1 MILQQLFKVIQSFL
15 HAFVNKIQD
24 PILMAEQGIRDLKK
38 DYDNSMRGLAEIK
51 SLSIETKN
59 KIVEQTDIA
68 KDYERKA
75 LTILQ
80 KAQSGDLD
88 QAQADRLAS
97 EALKKKQEAIENIKK
112 YTLDVKNFEAM
123 SEKMESKIASLKEQ
137 ITNWENEV
145 KTLKARHKV
154 AITSR
159 KMSQQ
164 MVSMSGNNAQALLEN
179 MKDKVNK
186 EEAMAQAYDEI
197 ALIET
202 DIDKEIN
209 EAVGTNY
216 SDEVQNSLLELKK
229 QITPTYLITQKDD
242 DEYKE

>member
-80 KAQSGDLD
+80 KAQAGDLD

-112 YTLDVKNFEAM
+112 YTLDVKNFDAM
-123 SEKMESKIASLKEQ
+123 SDKMESKIASLKEQ
-137 ITNWENEV
+137 IANWENEV

-186 EEAMAQAYDEI
+186 EEAMAQAYDEM

-229 QITPTYLITQKDD
+229 QITPTYLITQKNDD
-242 DEYKE
+242 QYKE

>member
-1 MILQQLFKVIQSFL
+1 MLLQQLFKVIQSFL

-59 KIVEQTDIA
+59 KIVEQTEIA

-80 KAQSGDLD
+80 KAQAGDLD
-88 QAQADRLAS
+88 QAQADRLAA
-97 EALKKKQEAIENIKK
+97 EALKKKQAAIENIKK
-112 YTLDVKNFEAM
+112 FTLDARNFEAM
-123 SEKMESKIASLKEQ
+123 AKKLETKITSLKEQ
-137 ITNWENEV
+137 IANWENEV

-154 AITSR
+154 AITSK
-159 KMSQQ
+159 KMSKQ
-164 MVSMSGNNAQALLEN
+164 MISMSGNNAQALLEN
-179 MKDKVNK
+179 MKEKVNK
-186 EEAMAQAYDEI
+186 EEAMAQAYDEM

-209 EAVGTNY
+209 EAIGTNY
-216 SDEVQNSLLELKK
+216 SDEIQNSLLELKK
-229 QITPTYLITQKDD
+229 QITPTYLIAQKDD
-242 DEYKE
+242 NEYKE

>member
-38 DYDNSMRGLAEIK
+38 DFDNSMRNLAEIK
-51 SLSIETKN
+51 SLSIETQN
-59 KIVEQTDIA
+59 KIKEQTEIA
-68 KDYERKA
+68 KEYERKA

-80 KAQSGDLD
+80 KAQAGDLD

-97 EALKKKQEAIENIKK
+97 EALKKKQQAIENIKK

-123 SEKMESKIASLKEQ
+123 SEKMESKIANIKEQ
-137 ITNWENEV
+137 IVNWESEI

-154 AITSR
+154 AITSK

-197 ALIET
+197 SLIET

-229 QITPTYLITQKDD
+229 QITPTYLITQKDN
-242 DEYKE
+242 EYKE

>member
-1 MILQQLFKVIQSFL
+1 MLLQQLFKVIQSFL

-59 KIVEQTDIA
+59 KIVEQTEIA

-80 KAQSGDLD
+80 KAQAGDLD
-88 QAQADRLAS
+88 QAQADRLAA
-97 EALKKKQEAIENIKK
+97 EALKKKQAAIENIKK
-112 YTLDVKNFEAM
+112 FTLDARNFEAM
-123 SEKMESKIASLKEQ
+123 AEKLETKIASLKEQ
-137 ITNWENEV
+137 IANWENEV

-154 AITSR
+154 AITSK
-159 KMSQQ
+159 KMSKQ
-164 MVSMSGNNAQALLEN
+164 MISMSGNNAQALLEN
-179 MKDKVNK
+179 MKEKVNK
-186 EEAMAQAYDEI
+186 EEAMAQAYDEM

-209 EAVGTNY
+209 EAIGTNY
-216 SDEVQNSLLELKK
+216 SDEIQNSLLELKK

-242 DEYKE
+242 NEYKE

>member
-59 KIVEQTDIA
+59 KIVEQTEIA

-80 KAQSGDLD
+80 KAQAGDLD
-88 QAQADRLAS
+88 QAQADRLAA
-97 EALKKKQEAIENIKK
+97 EALKKKQAAIENIKK
-112 YTLDVKNFEAM
+112 FTLDARNFEAM
-123 SEKMESKIASLKEQ
+123 AEKLETKIASLKEQ
-137 ITNWENEV
+137 IANWENEV

-154 AITSR
+154 AITSK
-159 KMSQQ
+159 KMSKQ
-164 MVSMSGNNAQALLEN
+164 MISMSGNNAQALLEN
-179 MKDKVNK
+179 MKEKVNK
-186 EEAMAQAYDEI
+186 EEAMAQAYDEM

-209 EAVGTNY
+209 EAIGTNY
-216 SDEVQNSLLELKK
+216 SDEIQNSLLELKK

-242 DEYKE
+242 NEYKE

>member
-1 MILQQLFKVIQSFL
+1 MLLQQLFKVIQSFL

-59 KIVEQTDIA
+59 KIVEQTEIA

-80 KAQSGDLD
+80 KAQAGDLD
-88 QAQADRLAS
+88 QAQADRLAA
-97 EALKKKQEAIENIKK
+97 EALKKKQAAIENIKK
-112 YTLDVKNFEAM
+112 FTLDARNFEAM
-123 SEKMESKIASLKEQ
+123 AEKLETKIASLKEQ

-154 AITSR
+154 AITSK
-159 KMSQQ
+159 KMSKQ
-164 MVSMSGNNAQALLEN
+164 MISMSGNNAQALLEN
-179 MKDKVNK
+179 MKEKVNK
-186 EEAMAQAYDEI
+186 EEAMAQAYDEM

-209 EAVGTNY
+209 EAIGTNY
-216 SDEVQNSLLELKK
+216 SDEIQNSLLELKK
-229 QITPTYLITQKDD
+229 QITPTYLIAQKDD
-242 DEYKE
+242 NEYKE

>member
-15 HAFVNKIQD
+15 HAFVNNIQD

-80 KAQSGDLD
+80 KAQAGDLD

-112 YTLDVKNFEAM
+112 YTLDVRNFEAM

-137 ITNWENEV
+137 IANWENEV

-229 QITPTYLITQKDD
+229 QITPTYLITQKND

>member
-1 MILQQLFKVIQSFL
+1 MILQQMFKVIQSFL

-59 KIVEQTDIA
+59 KIVEQTEIA

-88 QAQADRLAS
+88 QAQADRLAA
-97 EALKKKQEAIENIKK
+97 EALKKKQAAIENIKK
-112 YTLDVKNFEAM
+112 FTLDARNFEAM
-123 SEKMESKIASLKEQ
+123 AEKLETKIASLKEQ
-137 ITNWENEV
+137 IANWENEV

-154 AITSR
+154 AITSK
-159 KMSQQ
+159 KMSKQ
-164 MVSMSGNNAQALLEN
+164 MISMSGNNAQALLEN
-179 MKDKVNK
+179 MKEKVNK
-186 EEAMAQAYDEI
+186 EEAMAQAYDEM

-209 EAVGTNY
+209 EAIGTNY
-216 SDEVQNSLLELKK
+216 SDEIQNSLLELKK

-242 DEYKE
+242 NEYKE

>member
-1 MILQQLFKVIQSFL
+1 MLLQQLFKVIQSFL

-59 KIVEQTDIA
+59 KIVEQTEIA

-80 KAQSGDLD
+80 KAQAGDLD
-88 QAQADRLAS
+88 QAQADRLAA
-97 EALKKKQEAIENIKK
+97 EALKKKQAAIENIKK
-112 YTLDVKNFEAM
+112 FTLDARNFEAM
-123 SEKMESKIASLKEQ
+123 VEKLETKIASLKEQ
-137 ITNWENEV
+137 IANWENEV

-154 AITSR
+154 AITSK
-159 KMSQQ
+159 KMSRQ
-164 MVSMSGNNAQALLEN
+164 MISMSGNNAQALLEN
-179 MKDKVNK
+179 MKEKVNK
-186 EEAMAQAYDEI
+186 EEAMAQAYDEM

-209 EAVGTNY
+209 EAIGTNY
-216 SDEVQNSLLELKK
+216 SDEIQNSLLELKK

-242 DEYKE
+242 NEYKE

>member
-1 MILQQLFKVIQSFL
+1 MLLQQLFKVIQSFL

-59 KIVEQTDIA
+59 KIVEQTEIA

-80 KAQSGDLD
+80 KAQAGDLD
-88 QAQADRLAS
+88 QAQADRLAA
-97 EALKKKQEAIENIKK
+97 EALKKKQAAIENIKK
-112 YTLDVKNFEAM
+112 FTLDARNFEAM
-123 SEKMESKIASLKEQ
+123 AEKLETKIASLKEQ
-137 ITNWENEV
+137 IANWENEV

-154 AITSR
+154 AITSK
-159 KMSQQ
+159 KMSKQ
-164 MVSMSGNNAQALLEN
+164 MISMSGNNAQALLEN
-179 MKDKVNK
+179 MKEKVNK
-186 EEAMAQAYDEI
+186 EEAMAQAYDEM

-209 EAVGTNY
+209 EAIGTNY
-216 SDEVQNSLLELKK
+216 SDEIQNSLLELKK

-242 DEYKE
+242 NENKE

>member
-24 PILMAEQGIRDLKK
+24 PILMAEQGMRDLKK
-38 DYDNSMRGLAEIK
+38 DFDNSMRSLAEIK
-51 SLSIETKN
+51 SLSIETQN
-59 KIVEQTDIA
+59 KIKEQTEIA

-80 KAQSGDLD
+80 KAQTGDLD

-97 EALKKKQEAIENIKK
+97 EALKKKQQAIENIKK
-112 YTLDVKNFEAM
+112 YTLDAKNFEAM
-123 SEKMESKIASLKEQ
+123 SEKMESKIATIKEQ
-137 ITNWENEV
+137 IVNWESEI

-229 QITPTYLITQKDD
+229 QIRPTYLITQKNN
-242 DEYKE
+242 EYKG

>member
-59 KIVEQTDIA
+59 KIVEQTEIA

-80 KAQSGDLD
+80 KAQAGDLE
-88 QAQADRLAS
+88 QAQADRLAA
-97 EALKKKQEAIENIKK
+97 EALKKKQAAIENIKK
-112 YTLDVKNFEAM
+112 FTLDARNFEAM
-123 SEKMESKIASLKEQ
+123 AEKLETKIASLKEQ
-137 ITNWENEV
+137 IANWENEV

-154 AITSR
+154 AITSK
-159 KMSQQ
+159 KMSKQ
-164 MVSMSGNNAQALLEN
+164 MISMSGNNAQALLE
-179 MKDKVNK
+179 
-186 EEAMAQAYDEI
+186 
-197 ALIET
+197 
-202 DIDKEIN
+202 
-209 EAVGTNY
+209 
-216 SDEVQNSLLELKK
+216 
-229 QITPTYLITQKDD
+229 
-242 DEYKE
+242 

>member
-1 MILQQLFKVIQSFL
+1 MLLQQLFKVIQSFL

-59 KIVEQTDIA
+59 KIVEQTEIA

-80 KAQSGDLD
+80 KAQTGDLD
-88 QAQADRLAS
+88 QAQADRLAA
-97 EALKKKQEAIENIKK
+97 EALKKKQAAIENIKK
-112 YTLDVKNFEAM
+112 FALDARNFEAM
-123 SEKMESKIASLKEQ
+123 AEKLETKIASLKEQ
-137 ITNWENEV
+137 IANWENEV

-154 AITSR
+154 AITSK
-159 KMSQQ
+159 KMSKQ
-164 MVSMSGNNAQALLEN
+164 MISMSGNNAQALLEN
-179 MKDKVNK
+179 MKEKVNK
-186 EEAMAQAYDEI
+186 EEAMAQAYDEM

-209 EAVGTNY
+209 EAIGTNY
-216 SDEVQNSLLELKK
+216 SDEIQNSLLELKK

-242 DEYKE
+242 NEYKE

>member
-1 MILQQLFKVIQSFL
+1 MLLQQLFKVIQSFL
-15 HAFVNKIQD
+15 HAFVNKVQD

-59 KIVEQTDIA
+59 KIVEQTEIA

-80 KAQSGDLD
+80 KAQAGDLD
-88 QAQADRLAS
+88 QAQADRLAA
-97 EALKKKQEAIENIKK
+97 EALKKKQAAIENIKK
-112 YTLDVKNFEAM
+112 FTLDARNFEAM
-123 SEKMESKIASLKEQ
+123 SDKMESKIASLKEQ
-137 ITNWENEV
+137 IANWENEV

-154 AITSR
+154 AITSK
-159 KMSQQ
+159 KMSKQ
-164 MVSMSGNNAQALLEN
+164 MISMSGNNAQALLEN
-179 MKDKVNK
+179 MKEKINK
-186 EEAMAQAYDEI
+186 EEAMAQAYDEM

-209 EAVGTNY
+209 EAIGTNY
-216 SDEVQNSLLELKK
+216 SDEIQNSLLELKK
-229 QITPTYLITQKDD
+229 QIAPTYLIAQKDD
-242 DEYKE
+242 NEYKE

>member
-1 MILQQLFKVIQSFL
+1 MLLRQMLKVIQSFL

-59 KIVEQTDIA
+59 KIVEQTEIA

-80 KAQSGDLD
+80 KAQAGDLD
-88 QAQADRLAS
+88 QAQADRLAA
-97 EALKKKQEAIENIKK
+97 EALKKKQAAIENIKK
-112 YTLDVKNFEAM
+112 FTLDARNFDAM
-123 SEKMESKIASLKEQ
+123 EEKLETKIASLKEQ
-137 ITNWENEV
+137 IANWENEV

-154 AITSR
+154 AITSK
-159 KMSQQ
+159 KMSKQ
-164 MVSMSGNNAQALLEN
+164 MISMSGNNAQALLEN
-179 MKDKVNK
+179 MKEKVNK

-209 EAVGTNY
+209 EAIGTNY
-216 SDEVQNSLLELKK
+216 SDEIQNSLLELKK
-229 QITPTYLITQKDD
+229 QITPTYLIAQKDD
-242 DEYKE
+242 NEYKE

>member
-24 PILMAEQGIRDLKK
+24 PILMAEQSIRDLKK

-59 KIVEQTDIA
+59 KIVEQTEIA

-80 KAQSGDLD
+80 KAQAGDLD
-88 QAQADRLAS
+88 QAQADRLAA
-97 EALKKKQEAIENIKK
+97 EALKKKQAAIENIKK
-112 YTLDVKNFEAM
+112 FTLDARNFEAM
-123 SEKMESKIASLKEQ
+123 AEKLETKIASLKEQ
-137 ITNWENEV
+137 IANWENEV

-154 AITSR
+154 AITSK
-159 KMSQQ
+159 KMSKQ
-164 MVSMSGNNAQALLEN
+164 MISMSGNNAQALLEN
-179 MKDKVNK
+179 MKEKVNK
-186 EEAMAQAYDEI
+186 EEAMAQAYDEM

-209 EAVGTNY
+209 EAIGTNY
-216 SDEVQNSLLELKK
+216 SDEIQNSLLELKK

-242 DEYKE
+242 NEYKE